1 MIESRLKKVDEVIT
15 VCDYITSKIPETFP
29 QLKGRCRTVH
39 NGVDLDEFDVKRG
52 DRAKKGSRV
61 KRLLFVG
68 RVSPEKG
75 IHVLLDAFENVV
87 ESYPD
92 VELKIVGPIERAPAE
107 FIVALSDDAMTSNL
121 SSFYGKTDYVD
132 QLKSR
137 LSTAAGERVRFTGTI
152 PHSQLQEHLEQAD
165 CFLHP
170 SVWGEPFPLAV
181 LEALAAGVPV
191 VASRIGGLPESIE
204 DGISGLLVTPDN
216 SGELADAIL
225 RLVQDEE
232 LQRSMSQ
239 AARERAEDAFSWN
252 RVRDD
257 LLSIYED
264 ICSR

>member
-1 MIESRLKKVDEVIT
+1 
-15 VCDYITSKIPETFP
+15 
-29 QLKGRCRTVH
+29 
-39 NGVDLDEFDVKRG
+39 
-52 DRAKKGSRV
+52 
-61 KRLLFVG
+61 
-68 RVSPEKG
+68 
-75 IHVLLDAFENVV
+75 
-87 ESYPD
+87 
-92 VELKIVGPIERAPAE
+92 
-107 FIVALSDDAMTSNL
+107 
-121 SSFYGKTDYVD
+121 
-132 QLKSR
+132 
-137 LSTAAGERVRFTGTI
+137 
-152 PHSQLQEHLEQAD
+152 
-165 CFLHP
+165 
-170 SVWGEPFPLAV
+170 V